1 MSYLPAVHFLV
12 DGGLFLYNGGR
23 KGGGQMDSY
32 DNDLILMLDD
42 DLFPI
47 IEESEENDV

>member
-1 MSYLPAVHFLV
+1 
-12 DGGLFLYNGGR
+12 
-23 KGGGQMDSY
+23 MDSY

-47 IEESEENDV
+47 ISEESEESHV

>member
-1 MSYLPAVHFLV
+1 
-12 DGGLFLYNGGR
+12 
-23 KGGGQMDSY
+23 MDSY

-47 IEESEENDV
+47 EDNISEEAEKCT